1 MERLLDFF
9 IPEHYKLELSFD
21 KPAKLIH
28 GKVVIDGRSKADR
41 IKFHAKDMEFHSVF
55 VDNDEVPAD
64 LMKYDGAIL
73 EIPQASI
80 INIDFTAK
88 ISETMLG
95 CYASTYQYEGREETI
110 IATQFESN
118 YAQKAFPCIDEPAA
132 KAAFDVTIITD
143 PTDTVISNMPALS
156 SDNGVTK
163 FDTTP
168 RMSTYL
174 LVWVI
179 GKFNKY
185 EITTLG
191 DITVT
196 AYSALNQPASLLEYP
211 AKITAGCIQY
221 FTEKFHS
228 IYPLPK
234 LDLIALPDFDAGAME
249 NWGLM
254 TFRESCMLADES
266 SSLDAK
272 HLVALVVAHEVS
284 HQWFGDLVTMKWWDD
299 LWLNESFASLIEYFA
314 VDHLYPDFRIW
325 DDFYTSSI
333 MVSLSRDD
341 LPGVQAVHQDVNNPD
356 EISTLFDPAIVY
368 AKGAHLLLML
378 VRLMGE
384 DQFFRGCADYFN
396 LHQYQNTTSDDLWES
411 LTPYADFDV
420 KDFMTPW
427 LVQPGFPVLTGGE
440 QTRFLINDT
449 TDDLKYP
456 VPEIRD
462 DLSGHYLI
470 NLTDEQLHAKLEQ
483 FDTLSTEQKLR
494 LLIDRSL
501 LAKTH
506 FASSASLISLIQR
519 LASDTS
525 YVIWDLISILL
536 SDLKTFI
543 DPGTEAE
550 TDFKAL
556 IRSVITPHA
565 DRLGIAAKEG
575 ETLDDTQLRPL
586 ILCYSAYVG
595 YEPIVDAAIDLYK
608 TKSINDLDPNIRS
621 SILVAQVKNR
631 ETPTLIKQLLENYR
645 TATDPNLKADI
656 MLALTASTKPATLK
670 KILECIKDSA
680 LVRPQDID
688 RTWIYVLRNSF
699 GTDIAIDWLIKN
711 WDFVAKMSADQGL
724 DDYPEA
730 LGGVIRK
737 SAQRDKFLK
746 FFSPLKNHPQ
756 LTRAIDVAT
765 PQIDARLAL
774 ITSDGPEVVET
785 LKNLP
790 K

>member
-9 IPEHYKLELSFD
+9 IPEHYKLELTFD
-21 KPAKLIH
+21 KSSKLIN

-41 IKFHAKDMEFHSVF
+41 IKFHAKDMEFHSIF
-55 VDNDEVPAD
+55 VDSDEVPAD
-64 LMKYDGAIL
+64 LIKYDGSIL

-80 INIDFTAK
+80 IAIEFTSK

-95 CYASTYQYEGREETI
+95 CYASTYQFEDREETT

-143 PTDTVISNMPALS
+143 PEDTVISNMPSLIS
-156 SDNGVTK
+156 ENGTHK
-163 FDTTP
+163 FDITP

-174 LVWVI
+174 LAWVI

-185 EITTLG
+185 EMNTLG

-211 AKITAGCIQY
+211 AKVAVGCLQY
-221 FTEKFHS
+221 FTEKFHAL
-228 IYPLPK
+228 YPLPK

-314 VDHLYPDFRIW
+314 VDHLYPDYRIW
-325 DDFYTSSI
+325 DDFYLSS
-333 MVSLSRDD
+333 VLGSLSRDA
-341 LPGVQAVHQDVNNPD
+341 LPGVQSVRQDVSSPE

-384 DQFFRGCADYFN
+384 DKFFRGCADYFN
-396 LHQYQNTTSDDLWES
+396 FHQYQNTTSDNLWDA

-420 KDFMTPW
+420 KEFMTPW
-427 LVQPGFPVLTGGE
+427 LTQPGFPVITGTE
-440 QTRFLINDT
+440 QTRFLINGE
-449 TDDLKYP
+449 TDELKYP
-456 VPEIRD
+456 IPEIRD

-470 NLTDEQLHAKLEQ
+470 NLSNEQLHAKLEE

-501 LAKTH
+501 LSKTH
-506 FASSASLISLIQR
+506 FASSTSLIELVQKLSPE
-519 LASDTS
+519 TS
-525 YVIWDLISILL
+525 YVVWDLISILL
-536 SDLKTFI
+536 SNLKTFI
-543 DPGTEAE
+543 NPGTEAE
-550 TDFKAL
+550 QDFKAL
-556 IRSVITPHA
+556 IRSVIVPHA
-565 DRLGIAAKEG
+565 DRLGITTRDG
-575 ETLDDTQLRPL
+575 ESLDDTQLRPI
-586 ILCYSAYVG
+586 ILCYAAYVG
-595 YEPIVDAAIDLYK
+595 YEPVVEAAGKLFNS
-608 TKSINDLDPNIRS
+608 KSLDDIDPNIRS
-621 SILVAQVKNR
+621 SILVVQVKNH
-631 ETPTLIKQLLENYR
+631 ETPELIKQLTEDYR

-656 MLALTASTKPATLK
+656 MLALTASTNTETLEK
-670 KILECIKDSA
+670 LLEQTKDPS
-680 LVRPQDID
+680 LIRPQDID

-699 GTDIAIDWLIKN
+699 GTNLAIDWLFKN
-711 WDFVAKMSADQGL
+711 WEFIVSISSDQGI
-724 DDYPEA
+724 DDYPKA
-730 LGGVIRK
+730 LGSVIRESSQK
-737 SAQRDKFLK
+737 DKFVE
-746 FFSPLKNHPQ
+746 FFTPLKEQSQ
-756 LTRAIDVAT
+756 LTRAIDVAI

-774 ITSDGPEVVET
+774 IASDGPEVIKS
-785 LKNLP
+785 LHNLS